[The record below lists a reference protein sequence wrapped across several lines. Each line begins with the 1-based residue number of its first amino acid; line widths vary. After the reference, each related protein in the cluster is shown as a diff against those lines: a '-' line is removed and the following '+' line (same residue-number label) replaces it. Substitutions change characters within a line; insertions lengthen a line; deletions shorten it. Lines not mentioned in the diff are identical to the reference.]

1 MTVNISEMGILMTDI
16 SVIVIDDHPLFRQGV
31 VDSLSLESDLT
42 VVAQASNGEDGLKL
56 IEELKPAIAIVDVNL
71 PGINGQQVAKQVQLE
86 KYPTSIIL
94 LTAYDDEEQRSHAF
108 RAGAA
113 AYCVKDIQP
122 EQLVKIIHSVAN
134 GKYVVNE
141 IVLDSKSLDKWLM
154 SQSENN
160 GGKFTDPGE
169 TFQALSI
176 REMEVLA
183 FITQGKSNKEIA
195 LSLGISHQTV
205 KNHVTAILRKL
216 NVGDRTQAAIFAL
229 RRGWVKLHQPNEETQ
244 ERL

>member
-1 MTVNISEMGILMTDI
+1 MVNI

-31 VDSLSLESDLT
+31 VDSISLEPDIS
-42 VVAQASNGEDGLKL
+42 VVAQASTGEDGVRL
-56 IEELKPAIAIVDVNL
+56 IKEHKPSVAIVDVNL
-71 PGINGQQVAKQVQLE
+71 PGINGQQVAKQIQLE
-86 KYPTSIIL
+86 RIPTSIIL
-94 LTAYDDEEQRSHAF
+94 LTAYDDEEQRTHAF

-134 GKYVVNE
+134 GKFAINE
-141 IVLDSKSLDKWLM
+141 NIYDCVSIEKWLAI
-154 SQSENN
+154 QSDGNN
-160 GGKFTDPGE
+160 VNVSDPGDPY
-169 TFQALSI
+169 QALSM

-195 LSLGISHQTV
+195 VGLGISHQTV

-216 NVGDRTQAAIFAL
+216 KVGDRTQAAIYAL
-229 RRGWVKLHQPNEETQ
+229 RRGWVKLHQPIEETQ
-244 ERL
+244 EKL